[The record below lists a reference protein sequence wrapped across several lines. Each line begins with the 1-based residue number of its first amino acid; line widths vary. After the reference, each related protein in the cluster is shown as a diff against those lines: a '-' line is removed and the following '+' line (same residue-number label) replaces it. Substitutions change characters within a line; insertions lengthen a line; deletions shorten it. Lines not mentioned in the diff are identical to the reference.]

1 MKKIKTERDTGSP
14 GSSSFDEEN
23 SNFAT
28 RTRHTAGVLPND
40 SIDDSEP
47 IVKPSNEFSSEN
59 SSGNVT
65 KSKKTISKPK
75 DKLPTRTRR
84 GERRYWLMSM
94 CWDLVRVR
102 GRRSW
107 GIAGIDFNSVST
119 FRFNE
124 RY

>member
-1 MKKIKTERDTGSP
+1 MK
-14 GSSSFDEEN
+14 
-23 SNFAT
+23 
-28 RTRHTAGVLPND
+28 
-40 SIDDSEP
+40 
-47 IVKPSNEFSSEN
+47 
-59 SSGNVT
+59 

-75 DKLPTRTRR
+75 DKLPTRTKR

-94 CWDLVRVR
+94 GWDLVRVR

-107 GIAGIDFNSVST
+107 GIVGIDFNSVST